1 MKGYD
6 MATATYEV
14 IEFNPETGTLE
25 GVQLQTALGP
35 MTRMTSADLISHWP
49 EVRELG
55 RAFFIELEACYG
67 TAH

>member
-1 MKGYD
+1 
-6 MATATYEV
+6 MATAAYEV

-35 MTRMTSADLISHWP
+35 MTRMTSADLILHWP

>member
-1 MKGYD
+1 
-6 MATATYEV
+6 MATTAYDV
-14 IEFNPETGTLE
+14 IEFDPETGTLE

-35 MTRMTSADLISHWP
+35 MTHMTSADLILHWP

-55 RAFFIELEACYG
+55 RAFFIELEACYV

>member
-1 MKGYD
+1 
-6 MATATYEV
+6 
-14 IEFNPETGTLE
+14 
-25 GVQLQTALGP
+25 
-35 MTRMTSADLISHWP
+35 MTSADLILHWP